1 MLLIYEEEILKCDL
15 INFSDLI
22 NLICKQLL
30 IKPEE
35 SERFRICIMKLHE
48 V

>member
-15 INFSDLI
+15 IHFSELI

-35 SERFRICIMKLHE
+35 TERFRICIMKLDD